1 MVVRIEHVHG
11 RGGEAAGHC
20 SLMSGDEERLDVD
33 AGDTELGEAVVTMR
47 TLKGKTALVTGASS
61 GIGEAIARRLA
72 QDGANVVLV
81 ARSEAKLRALADAL
95 SMEHGIRAAVV
106 VADLVKPGSGA
117 AVRRDADAQEIA
129 VDVLVNNA
137 GFGTYGPFE
146 EIEPGR
152 EQDEVAVNVAA
163 LVDLTHAFLPP
174 MLRRGHGAILNVA
187 STSAFQPG
195 PYMAVYAA
203 TKAFV
208 VSFSEALW
216 AEYRGRGVHV
226 VALCPGAVETPFF
239 AALGDDRAREAPA
252 LSRMARAEDVAE
264 AAMRALCGNRP
275 TRIVGGRNWLM
286 AQSVRFVPRSVVARI
301 GAGMLRPPRP
311 RGPA

>member
-1 MVVRIEHVHG
+1 
-11 RGGEAAGHC
+11 
-20 SLMSGDEERLDVD
+20 
-33 AGDTELGEAVVTMR
+33 MR

-61 GIGEAIARRLA
+61 GIGEAVARRLA
-72 QDGANVVLV
+72 QEGANVVLV
-81 ARSEAKLRALADAL
+81 ARSEAKLRALADTL
-95 SMEHGIRAAVV
+95 SEDHGINAVVV
-106 VADLVKPGSGA
+106 VADLIKPSTGE
-117 AVRRDADAQEIA
+117 AVRRHVDAQGIA
-129 VDVLVNNA
+129 IDVLVNNA

-146 EIEPGR
+146 DIEPGR

-163 LVDLTHAFLPP
+163 LVGLTHAFLPP
-174 MLRRGHGAILNVA
+174 MLQRGHGAILNVA

-208 VSFSEALW
+208 LSFSEALW
-216 AEYRGRGVHV
+216 AEYRDRGVHV

-239 AALGDDRAREAPA
+239 AALGDDRARQASA

-264 AAMRALCGNRP
+264 SAMRALRGNGP

-286 AQSVRFVPRSVVARI
+286 AQSVRFAPRGVVARI
-301 GAGMLRPPRP
+301 GAGMLRPPTLT
-311 RGPA
+311 

>member
-1 MVVRIEHVHG
+1 
-11 RGGEAAGHC
+11 
-20 SLMSGDEERLDVD
+20 
-33 AGDTELGEAVVTMR
+33 MR
-47 TLKGKTALVTGASS
+47 ALKGKTALVTGASS

-72 QDGANVVLV
+72 KEGVNLVLV

-95 SMEHGIRAAVV
+95 STRHGIRAAVV
-106 VADLVKPGSGA
+106 VADLTQPGSGE
-117 AVRRDADAQEIA
+117 AVRRDAAAQGIS
-129 VDVLVNNA
+129 VDILVNNA

-174 MLRRGHGAILNVA
+174 MLQRGDGAVLNVA

-208 VSFSEALW
+208 LSFSEALW
-216 AEYRGRGVHV
+216 AEYRDRGVHV
-226 VALCPGAVETPFF
+226 VVLCPGAVETPFF
-239 AALGDDRAREAPA
+239 SALGDNRARQAPA
-252 LSRMARAEDVAE
+252 LSRMARAGDVAE
-264 AAMRALCGNRP
+264 GAMRALLGNKP
-275 TRIVGGRNWLM
+275 TWIVGGRNWLM
-286 AQSVRFVPRSVVARI
+286 AQSVRFVPRGVVAKM
-301 GAGMLRPPRP
+301 GAGMLKPPP
-311 RGPA
+311 LQSTT

>member
-1 MVVRIEHVHG
+1 
-11 RGGEAAGHC
+11 
-20 SLMSGDEERLDVD
+20 
-33 AGDTELGEAVVTMR
+33 MR
-47 TLKGKTALVTGASS
+47 TLKGRTALVTGASS

-72 QDGANVVLV
+72 QEGANVVLV

-95 SMEHGIRAAVV
+95 SGEHGIRAAVV
-106 VADLVKPGSGA
+106 VADLIQPGSA
-117 AVRRDADAQEIA
+117 EAVRRDADAQGIT

-146 EIEPGR
+146 DIEPGR

-163 LVDLTHAFLPP
+163 LVALTHAFLPP
-174 MLRRGHGAILNVA
+174 MLLRGEGAILNVA

-203 TKAFV
+203 SKAFV
-208 VSFSEALW
+208 LSFSEALW
-216 AEYRGRGVHV
+216 AECRGRGVHV

-239 AALGDDRAREAPA
+239 AALGDDRARQTPA
-252 LSRMARAEDVAE
+252 LSRMARVEDVAE
-264 AAMRALCGNRP
+264 GAIRALRGSRP

-286 AQSVRFVPRSVVARI
+286 AQSVRFVPRGIVARM
-301 GAGMLRPPRP
+301 GAGMLRPARVRP
-311 RGPA
+311 AT